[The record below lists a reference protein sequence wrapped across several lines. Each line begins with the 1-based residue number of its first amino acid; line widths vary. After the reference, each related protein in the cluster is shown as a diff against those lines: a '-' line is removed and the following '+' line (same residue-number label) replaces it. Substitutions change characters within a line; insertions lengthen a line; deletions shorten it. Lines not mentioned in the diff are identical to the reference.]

1 MQFIDD
7 HRARFGVEPICRVL
21 TEHGVKIAPS
31 GYYAARARP
40 PSTRELRD
48 ARVLAEIRRLYHDRQ
63 LGRGVYGVRKVWL
76 QLRREGG
83 VDGHPVPRCQVERL
97 MRQDGLR
104 GVVRG
109 RSVVTTRSGRNT
121 AAGPS
126 QPRVH
131 RRGAEPVV
139 GGRFHLMGEPGEVS
153 GAPLVAGGWP
163 LRFHRPGSCRVCV
176 SR

>member
-109 RSVVTTRSGRNT
+109 RSVVTTRPDPAATRPPDLVNREFT
-121 AAGPS
+121 AEAPN
-126 QPRVH
+126 RLW
-131 RRGAEPVV
+131 VV
-139 GGRFHLMGEPGEVS
+139 DFT
-153 GAPLVAGGWP
+153 
-163 LRFHRPGSCRVCV
+163 
-176 SR
+176 